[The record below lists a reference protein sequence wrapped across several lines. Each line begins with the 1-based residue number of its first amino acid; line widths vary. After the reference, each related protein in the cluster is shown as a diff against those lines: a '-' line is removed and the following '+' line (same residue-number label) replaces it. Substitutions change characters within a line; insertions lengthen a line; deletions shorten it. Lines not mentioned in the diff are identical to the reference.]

1 MNRGENP
8 SFCIMKVLS
17 DDGMDE
23 QGEESEEKRGKER
36 PQAGGRARERK
47 YELLYWSVKK
57 KKSSKGGSFHSTFS
71 LGLAL
76 RAISP
81 RAVSPRTI
89 RFLPPCDLAALT
101 LAREIR
107 SFLLAPS

>member
-8 SFCIMKVLS
+8 SFCKMKVLS

-36 PQAGGRARERK
+36 PQARGRARERK

-57 KKSSKGGSFHSTFS
+57 KKALKGALFIPLFHWVS
-71 LGLAL
+71 L
-76 RAISP
+76 
-81 RAVSPRTI
+81 
-89 RFLPPCDLAALT
+89 
-101 LAREIR
+101 
-107 SFLLAPS
+107 

>member
-8 SFCIMKVLS
+8 SFCKMKELS

-57 KKSSKGGSFHSTFS
+57 KKLLRGLFSFHFFIGSRFES
-71 LGLAL
+71 HLSANRLSSNDPL
-76 RAISP
+76 SP
-81 RAVSPRTI
+81 SP
-89 RFLPPCDLAALT
+89 
-101 LAREIR
+101 
-107 SFLLAPS
+107 